1 MTGAPIDASLR
12 GTETPEQVQGAEVP
26 DSKTNLA
33 ASPQLIMSPGVSR
46 PVFKFADGAGL
57 TDAFGNIYDG
67 YGGGGGSSFIHK
79 DTPAASVGDQA
90 DGAADGEFM
99 VFDDVLSQYVPRTFR
114 AFGSVLIET
123 PTNKVYKL
131 IRGAPYDLTITATE
145 FFFGTGPGTVV
156 FPAGPILSGADLD
169 VTVSGTTGA
178 SADLSLRIDYTINLL
193 DM

>member
-12 GTETPEQVQGAEVP
+12 GTETPEQVQGAEVA

-33 ASPQLIMSPGVSR
+33 ASPQLIMTPGVSR

-67 YGGGGGSSFIHK
+67 YGGGGGSSFVFK
-79 DTPAASVGDQA
+79 NTPAAAVGDQA
-90 DGAADGEFM
+90 DGAANGEFM

-114 AFGSVLIET
+114 AFGAVLIED
-123 PTNKVYKL
+123 PANKVYKL
-131 IRGAPYDLTITATE
+131 IRGAPYELTITATE

-169 VTVSGTTGA
+169 VTVSATTGA